1 LQRFRFRAAA
11 AGTWSDGHREGRQCV
26 ECCVVLLFGEDS
38 NQGRTAMEVPPV
50 LQHTEALRQILF
62 TEVDTV
68 EETRFNCRDWKS

>member
-1 LQRFRFRAAA
+1 
-11 AGTWSDGHREGRQCV
+11 
-26 ECCVVLLFGEDS
+26 LFGEDS